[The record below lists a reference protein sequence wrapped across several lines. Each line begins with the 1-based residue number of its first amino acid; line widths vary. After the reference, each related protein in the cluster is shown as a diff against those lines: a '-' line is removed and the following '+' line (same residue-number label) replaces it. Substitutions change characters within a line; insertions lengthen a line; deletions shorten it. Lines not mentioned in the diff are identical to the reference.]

1 MNQLPLRI
9 LSIDV
14 LRAIT
19 MFLMIFVNDVA
30 GVKHIPEWIEHAPAD
45 ADWMGFSDLIFP
57 AFLFIVG
64 LSLPFAIQ
72 SRKDKGAGLLSISG
86 YIGLRALALIVMGF
100 FHVNLENYDK
110 HSALLPYSV
119 YTILIT
125 IGFFLVWLDYPT
137 TLSKVKKNGFIV
149 LGIALIAVPAL
160 LYKGGSA
167 ENPEGLKPHWWGIL
181 GIIGWA
187 YLVSAFV
194 YLFSKG
200 NILVLM
206 LAFIAFAAIN
216 VTSHMG
222 LFHMHLWII
231 GDASS
236 ITLMI
241 GGVLVTS
248 MYKKL
253 IGNKKYTDFWILI
266 MFYGCLSFAFGMFI
280 RPYAGGISKIYAT
293 PAWVFVCMGI
303 TILAFALLI
312 YFVDLKHKKDWFKII
327 KPAGTSTLTCYL
339 IPYLL
344 YSLFHLVHFK
354 FPHFLSS
361 GIGGIIRSFFIAFLV
376 IGIVYYLEKKKL
388 RLKV

>member
-1 MNQLPLRI
+1 MNQLPHRI
-9 LSIDV
+9 FSIDV

-30 GVKHIPEWIEHAPAD
+30 GVSNIPQWIEHTPAEVD
-45 ADWMGFSDLIFP
+45 GMGFSDLIFP

-72 SRKDKGAGLLSISG
+72 SRRDKGADLFSIGG
-86 YIGLRALALIVMGF
+86 YIVLRGVALIVMGF
-100 FHVNLENYDK
+100 FHVNLENYDH

-125 IGFFLVWLDYPT
+125 LAFFLIWLDYPENF
-137 TLSKVKKNGFIV
+137 SKIKRNGLVGLGIV
-149 LGIALIAVPAL
+149 LLVVLAL
-160 LYKGGSA
+160 LYKGGSI

-181 GIIGWA
+181 GIFGWA
-187 YLVSAFV
+187 YLVSAFL

-200 NILVLM
+200 NLLLLM
-206 LAFIAFAAIN
+206 LAFVVFAAIN
-216 VTSHMG
+216 ITSHMDVIN
-222 LFHMHLWII
+222 FHLWII

-236 ITLMI
+236 IVLML
-241 GGVLVTS
+241 GGVLITS

-253 IGNKKYTDFWILI
+253 IGGKKYLDFWILI
-266 MFYGCLSFAFGMFI
+266 SFYGLLSFVFGMFI

-293 PAWVFVCMGI
+293 PAWIFVCMGI
-303 TILAFALLI
+303 TILVFALLI
-312 YFVDLKHKKDWFKII
+312 YLVDVKQQKDWFKLI

-344 YSLFHLVHFK
+344 YTVFSLVHFH

-361 GIGGIIRSFFIAFLV
+361 GIGGIMRSFLVAFLV
-376 IGIVYYLEKKKL
+376 IRIVYFLEKKKL

>member
-30 GVKHIPEWIEHAPAD
+30 GVSNIPAWIEHTAAD
-45 ADWMGFSDLIFP
+45 VDGMGFSDLIFP

-72 SRKDKGAGLLSISG
+72 SRKDKGGDQLSISA
-86 YIGLRALALIVMGF
+86 YIALRALALIVMGF
-100 FHVNLENYDK
+100 FHVNLENYDH
-110 HSALLPYSV
+110 HSALLSYPV

-125 IGFFLVWLDYPT
+125 VGFFLVWLDYPAN
-137 TLSKVKKNGFIV
+137 LSKVKKNGLIGLGVVLIV
-149 LGIALIAVPAL
+149 VLAL

-187 YLVSAFV
+187 YLVSALV

-200 NILVLM
+200 NIFVLM
-206 LAFIAFAAIN
+206 LAFVVFAAIN
-216 VTSHMG
+216 VTTHIG
-222 LFHMHLWII
+222 IFHYHLWII

-236 ITLMI
+236 ITLML
-241 GGVLVTS
+241 GGALITS
-248 MYKKL
+248 MYKKM
-253 IGNKKYTDFWILI
+253 IGSKKYLDFWILI
-266 MFYGCLSFAFGMFI
+266 SFYGLLSFAFGMFI

-293 PAWVFVCMGI
+293 PAWIFVCMGI
-303 TILAFALLI
+303 TIVVFELLI
-312 YFVDLKHKKDWFKII
+312 YLVDVKQKKDWFKLI

-344 YSLFHLVHFK
+344 YSVFSLVHFH

-361 GIGGIIRSFFIAFLV
+361 GIGGIIRSFLMAFLV
-376 IGIVYYLEKKKL
+376 IGIVYFLEKKKL